1 MLGLIALALILIN
14 SYTSFFDPLQSKL
27 GIVSSPLYSITNF
40 PRQAIDWAGERFS
53 SKRRVLEENEA
64 LREELLIHK
73 RKLQQMAAIYAQNVR
88 LQQLMNA
95 SESLQERVI
104 VTELI
109 GVSPDPLAH
118 IVIIDKGSSH
128 GVYLGQ
134 PLVDADGLMGQV
146 IDVSPYSSQVMLITD
161 STHALSVE
169 VNRNGVRAI
178 AEGIG
183 DLYRLEL
190 RYVSNTVDIQ
200 EGDLLESS
208 GLGQRFPR
216 GYPVAVVESV
226 THDPGQPFAEI
237 IARPVAQL
245 NRSRHALLVFVGD
258 GEKQASKLWAD
269 DGVDIVEKSDQNS
282 SVDSSQILAPSD
294 GASSRAS
301 RRN

>member
-1 MLGLIALALILIN
+1 M
-14 SYTSFFDPLQSKL
+14 F
-27 GIVSSPLYSITNF
+27 SSPLYSITNV
-40 PRQAIDWAGERFS
+40 PRQISDWAGERFS
-53 SKRRVLEENEA
+53 SKKRVLEENEA

-73 RKLQQMAAIYAQNVR
+73 RKLQQMAAIYAQNIR

-95 SESLQERVI
+95 SESIQERVI
-104 VTELI
+104 VTELT

-118 IVIIDKGSSH
+118 IVIIDKGSQH

-146 IDVSPYSSQVMLITD
+146 IEVSPFSSQVMLITD
-161 STHALSVE
+161 NTHALSVQ

-178 AEGIG
+178 AEGVG

-190 RYVSNTVDIQ
+190 RYVSDTVDIQ

-216 GYPVAVVESV
+216 GYPVAVVE
-226 THDPGQPFAEI
+226 TIKHDPGQPFAEV

-258 GEKQASKLWAD
+258 GDTNPLDLTAFSEGQDSEAPQVGEGSKAEN
-269 DGVDIVEKSDQNS
+269 DGVESNRIDGNS
-282 SVDSSQILAPSD
+282 TSENNSQSSQDSSE
-294 GASSRAS
+294 
-301 RRN
+301 

>member
-1 MLGLIALALILIN
+1 MLLGLIALALILIN
-14 SYTSFFDPLQSKL
+14 SYTSFFEPLKSKL
-27 GIVSSPLYSITNF
+27 GVVSSPLYSITNF
-40 PRQAIDWAGERFS
+40 PRQVVGWAGERFS
-53 SKRRVLEENEA
+53 SKKRVIEENEA

-104 VTELI
+104 VTELT

-118 IVIIDKGSSH
+118 IVIIDKGSHH

-134 PLVDADGLMGQV
+134 PLVDSDGLMGQV
-146 IDVSPYSSQVMLITD
+146 IEVSPFSSQVMLITD
-161 STHALSVE
+161 STHALSVQ

-178 AEGIG
+178 VEGVG

-216 GYPVAVVESV
+216 GYPVAVVESI
-226 THDPGQPFAEI
+226 THDPGQPFAEV

-258 GEKQASKLWAD
+258 
-269 DGVDIVEKSDQNS
+269 S
-282 SVDSSQILAPSD
+282 SSEQEQQEQDDSSPTSLSD
-294 GASSRAS
+294 TGLE
-301 RRN
+301 